1 MDLNLLPTADLIDI
15 APDTPS
21 CDTQFRAFGR
31 HRKFAGR
38 VRTVKCHRDN
48 GLIKQLMNSA
58 SAGEVLVVDGGG
70 SLSSALMGDMIAGAG
85 LANGWS
91 GAVIFG
97 AIRDSVAIDF
107 MDFGVKAL
115 GTNPR
120 RSAQAGEGEVDV
132 PVSFGG
138 VTFRPGD
145 YIYCDEDGVLVS
157 LVPIEKSE

>member
-1 MDLNLLPTADLIDI
+1 MNPDLLPTADLIDI

-21 CDTQFRAFGR
+21 CDTQFRSFGR
-31 HRKFAGR
+31 RRFAGR

-48 GLIKQLMNSA
+48 GLIKKMMNTFSE
-58 SAGEVLVVDGGG
+58 GEVLVVDGGG

-85 LANGWS
+85 AANGWS

-97 AIRDSVAIDF
+97 AVRDSAAIDL

-120 RSAQAGEGEVDV
+120 KSSPAGEGGTDV

-145 YIYCDEDGVLVS
+145 YVYCDEDGVLVS
-157 LVPIEKSE
+157 PEPIRQD